1 MKVLRQIGV
10 VVLVFAIAACGN
22 PTRAQSPDVQPTTT
36 PPTDTPATASARPS
50 ATAPATT
57 PDQGGTAAP
66 RKAEAQPVNP
76 TGAAVKAFQDRIQE
90 YVKFHNNVE
99 KMVPRLTET
108 SDPTKISA
116 REKALGEQLIKS
128 RPDAKPGDFFIKEYQ
143 PFLIK
148 TIQTDFAKRPLA
160 DRKALIQ
167 ELPKGV
173 SIAVNMIYPTTLPL
187 ATFPGNLLK
196 VLPELPKEL
205 EYRIVGRHLILRDVT
220 GNVIVD
226 VLRDVFPIPA

>member
-1 MKVLRQIGV
+1 MRVLQQTGV
-10 VVLVFAIAACGN
+10 VVLVFATAACGN
-22 PTRAQSPDVQPTTT
+22 TTTAQSPDVQPATTT
-36 PPTDTPATASARPS
+36 RAET
-50 ATAPATT
+50 PATT
-57 PDQGGTAAP
+57 PATSLATTPDPNAPEAP
-66 RKAEAQPVNP
+66 RNVQAQPVNP
-76 TGAAVKAFQDRIQE
+76 TGAAVKAFHDRIQE

-99 KMVPRLTET
+99 KMVPALTET
-108 SDPTKISA
+108 SDPHKISA

-143 PFLIK
+143 PILVK
-148 TIQTDFAKRPLA
+148 AIQADFAKRPLA

-173 SIAVNMIYPTTLPL
+173 KIAVNMIYPTTLPL

-205 EYRIVGRHLILRDVT
+205 EYRIVGRHLILRDVK